1 MSEFN
6 NVTII
11 REANVYF
18 DGKCVSRTVKF
29 QDGTRKTLGFLQ
41 NGDYTFST
49 GAAETMEIQCGELTV
64 ELPGSTEIMTINGT
78 GVFVVPANSSF
89 TMHVTTPVDYCC
101 SYAE

>member
-1 MSEFN
+1 MSEFK

-18 DGKCVSRTVKF
+18 DGRCVSRNVMF
-29 QDGTRKTLGFLQ
+29 PDGTRKTLGFLQ

-49 GAAETMEIQCGELTV
+49 GAAETMEILSGELTV
-64 ELPGSTEIMTINGT
+64 ELPGTEAPAHIKGQ
-78 GVFVVPANSSF
+78 GVFVVPAKSSF
-89 TMHVTTPVDYCC
+89 TMHVTSPVDYCC